1 MAEVKLRCVMRPP
14 TTLKNPRS
22 GFYVLW
28 AVFLARFGKTRLG
41 TVRRLGDQV
50 RKSRLEDTI
59 DDQGGYRM
67 EIGRSEVREEQNK
80 D

>member
-1 MAEVKLRCVMRPP
+1 V
-14 TTLKNPRS
+14 S
-22 GFYVLW
+22 
-28 AVFLARFGKTRLG
+28 RFGKTRLG

-50 RKSRLEDTI
+50 RKSRLEDSI

-67 EIGRSEVREEQNK
+67 EIGRSVVREEQNK

>member
-1 MAEVKLRCVMRPP
+1 MNFLGSK
-14 TTLKNPRS
+14 TLAHLTRHLS
-22 GFYVLW
+22 LVS
-28 AVFLARFGKTRLG
+28 RFGKTRLG
-41 TVRRLGDQV
+41 IVSRLGDQV
-50 RKSRLEDTI
+50 RKSRLVDTI

>member
-1 MAEVKLRCVMRPP
+1 MYC
-14 TTLKNPRS
+14 
-22 GFYVLW
+22 GQF
-28 AVFLARFGKTRLG
+28 FLARKRRKKKTRHLSLVSRFGKTRLG
-41 TVRRLGDQV
+41 TVSRLGDQV
-50 RKSRLEDTI
+50 RRSRLEDTI